1 MQGIFG
7 LYKGKIVN
15 NQDPKQANRVQ
26 IYIPGIAEPSTGWAR
41 PKGLFGSAE
50 NFGIFGVPPEGSEVL
65 VQFEAGDID
74 SPWYEIP
81 GPDPDDI
88 PEEVKGIGTKFMI
101 SFGDLRMAFQQK
113 PSGLGSCKIYSSK
126 LGDENYIEINGET
139 NSITISSL
147 TDLKLKAT
155 GAVEMVGGLVKIQG
169 RNVSPGSKEIGPII
183 K

>member
-7 LYKGKIVN
+7 LYIGKIVN

-88 PEEVKGIGTKFMI
+88 PEEVKGDGTK
-101 SFGDLRMAFQQK
+101 
-113 PSGLGSCKIYSSK
+113 
-126 LGDENYIEINGET
+126 YIEINGET